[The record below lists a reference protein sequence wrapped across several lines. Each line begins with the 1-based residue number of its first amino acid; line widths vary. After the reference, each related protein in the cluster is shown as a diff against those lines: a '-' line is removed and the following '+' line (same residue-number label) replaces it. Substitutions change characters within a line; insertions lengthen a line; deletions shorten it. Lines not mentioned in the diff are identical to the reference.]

1 MAYLQTRQRS
11 VTFIV
16 FSSMNLAMKLSL
28 NILFVIYWNMGV
40 LGVLYSAMISFFVLG
55 AGMTYRT
62 FSMVGF
68 RFSRE
73 KFMNLVTFG
82 YPFVLSGL
90 CAFITTYSDRLF
102 LNYYTDLSSVGIYS
116 LGYKFGFMLMMFP
129 VMPFLNIWNVQ
140 RFEFVGKDGYDDL
153 VNRFL
158 IWFVIVTLTVAL
170 VISLILRDVLKVMSA
185 PAFWDA
191 HKIVPVILLAYFFQA
206 CTDYFNFGIYHTGRT
221 KHIAYG
227 TFLAAVV
234 VIALNFLLIPV
245 YGIYGAAWAT
255 LISFVVRMIYYYAAS
270 QRLYRI
276 DYKLTKPAAVLV
288 LAIAIQLLYLGGRE
302 WIPALNEAYI
312 SHSFILLMIGLFV
325 FLLFSTKII
334 TAEERTEIFHF
345 VRSPS
350 KMISQFKI

>member
-1 MAYLQTRQRS
+1 
-11 VTFIV
+11 
-16 FSSMNLAMKLSL
+16 
-28 NILFVIYWNMGV
+28 
-40 LGVLYSAMISFFVLG
+40 
-55 AGMTYRT
+55 
-62 FSMVGF
+62 
-68 RFSRE
+68 
-73 KFMNLVTFG
+73 
-82 YPFVLSGL
+82 
-90 CAFITTYSDRLF
+90 
-102 LNYYTDLSSVGIYS
+102 
-116 LGYKFGFMLMMFP
+116 MFP

-140 RFEFVGKDGYDDL
+140 RFEFVGKDVYDDL